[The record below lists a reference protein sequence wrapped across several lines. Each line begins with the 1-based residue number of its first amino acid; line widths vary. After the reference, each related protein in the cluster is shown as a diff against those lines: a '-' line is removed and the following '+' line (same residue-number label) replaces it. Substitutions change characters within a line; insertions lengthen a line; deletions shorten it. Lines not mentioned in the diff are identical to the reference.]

1 MPRGVIDGQQPAGGS
16 TELRCELSAAE
27 GRLAAVIRCERLNPI
42 AGRPDA
48 AALWQNLDLGRQR
61 AVFTA
66 LCTVTLGPA
75 MHGRLPGGAYLDTS
89 PRAIQFTWHQ

>member
-1 MPRGVIDGQQPAGGS
+1 MNLPLASMKQLAAGSG
-16 TELRCELSAAE
+16 ELRSELTAVES
-27 GRLAAVIRCERLNPI
+27 RLASWIRRDPLDGI

-48 AALWQNLDLGRQR
+48 AALWDNLDLGRQR
-61 AVFTA
+61 AVLSV

-89 PRAIQFTWHQ
+89 PTAIQFTWHQ